1 MTMETIG
8 KLDSECA
15 TLQEENLKLQSEFHS
30 LWSVKMHDNFV
41 PKRYVRFTG
50 LLHIEILKAVFEF
63 VSLLCTR
70 ISICNPT
77 IPAIYNGVDEAVTGQ
92 SLTGF

>member
-63 VSLLCTR
+63 VSPYVPASQFAIPPFQQSIMVLMKLLLA
-70 ISICNPT
+70 NP
-77 IPAIYNGVDEAVTGQ
+77 
-92 SLTGF
+92 